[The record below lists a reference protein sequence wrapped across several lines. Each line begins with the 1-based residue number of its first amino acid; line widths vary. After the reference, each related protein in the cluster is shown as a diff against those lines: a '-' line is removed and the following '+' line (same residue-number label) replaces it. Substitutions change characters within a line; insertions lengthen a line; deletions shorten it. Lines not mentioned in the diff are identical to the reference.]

1 MFLIGPYAYKVGL
14 QLCYLSLTV
23 LGVFS
28 YIFHHV
34 INGAIVNNSKE
45 TERMSFNTADFHRL
59 SMLIIVHWSF
69 EALLSASGAGLDGVL
84 DNGLSQMFSCPT
96 GVLG

>member
-1 MFLIGPYAYKVGL
+1 
-14 QLCYLSLTV
+14 
-23 LGVFS
+23 
-28 YIFHHV
+28 
-34 INGAIVNNSKE
+34 
-45 TERMSFNTADFHRL
+45 MSFNTADFHRL

-96 GVLG
+96 GV